1 MNVTSLWSHLSKICH
16 HAVTVYVMNIVK
28 EALIPPTNLKVV
40 CKLSMRE
47 GHRKV
52 KPIPLCCLGDN

>member
-40 CKLSMRE
+40 CKLSMKGRSQKGE
-47 GHRKV
+47 TYTTV
-52 KPIPLCCLGDN
+52 LLGR